1 MITLKY
7 DCPGYTSNTLNQ
19 PPRTIKMSLDT
30 TEADLEELCEFFSDF
45 LKGCGYV
52 FDGQVSIVDTVRGD
66 YGLDDEKLEDYV
78 RDMMASG
85 DLGDTPAETEKPKD
99 VQTEFTFNTEKP

>member
-7 DCPGYTSNTLNQ
+7 DFPGYTSNTLDQ

-52 FDGQVSIVDTVRGD
+52 FDGQVSIVDTVEGD
-66 YGLDDEKLEDYV
+66 YTFDDKFEDLV
-78 RDMMASG
+78 SDMLASE
-85 DLGDTPAETEKPKD
+85 DLADTPAETEKSKD